1 MPNLITH
8 TIFARK
14 VFENLEDSKY
24 KTWISENKKEYTI
37 GTNGPDFLFFH
48 DLFPLWKKQDRK
60 IANIGSKIHAKNI
73 NLFFETAIDVYTK
86 ETDETIKKAMAAYI
100 CGHYLHWQLDSIMH
114 PYVVYRTGFKEK
126 NSSSYHHR
134 FESMMDTMLLKHYYN
149 TSIKQFKTYEI
160 CHRSALSFDVISSIY
175 IPCVKACL
183 NKEISKKEIVESLQT
198 WEKAQRRLYDP
209 YGIKFA
215 CVHTIEKL
223 LNQTWL
229 FSGNIVK
236 AKVDTKYDVCNLKKT
251 IWKHP
256 CYGNESS
263 DSVYD
268 LMDYAIKQ
276 AKIGTNLLFNALE
289 TNDCS
294 ALCAFLQNK
303 TYNDGTTD
311 KAERKYKDVIY
322 K

>member
-134 FESMMDTMLLKHYYN
+134 FESMMDTMP
-149 TSIKQFKTYEI
+149 E
-160 CHRSALSFDVISSIY
+160 Y
-175 IPCVKACL
+175 IDKVKYAEG
-183 NKEISKKEIVESLQT
+183 K
-198 WEKAQRRLYDP
+198 R
-209 YGIKFA
+209 
-215 CVHTIEKL
+215 IEGK
-223 LNQTWL
+223 
-229 FSGNIVK
+229 VK
-236 AKVDTKYDVCNLKKT
+236 DTKDF
-251 IWKHP
+251 
-256 CYGNESS
+256 
-263 DSVYD
+263 
-268 LMDYAIKQ
+268 
-276 AKIGTNLLFNALE
+276 KIG
-289 TNDCS
+289 
-294 ALCAFLQNK
+294 
-303 TYNDGTTD
+303 
-311 KAERKYKDVIY
+311 KAVLKPIRMMKHIIMSTK
-322 K
+322 